1 MNNFMY
7 AMEHSYSVMKTE
19 IDRILKK
26 SDYTTEDEN
35 RIFYVVGMCLHAI
48 LDYAERIRS
57 NGLDKDMLDA
67 FKYANNGLKHGIE
80 LETVTKSTG
89 GMTFPIHFPLEI
101 PVRRIIWKVKWDA
114 RSKHQQEMYLQ
125 HLDGKDVVSTCGK
138 FIEQLKQFSI

>member
-7 AMEHSYSVMKTE
+7 AMEHSYSAMKTE

-35 RIFYVVGMCLHAI
+35 RIFYVV
-48 LDYAERIRS
+48 
-57 NGLDKDMLDA
+57 
-67 FKYANNGLKHGIE
+67 
-80 LETVTKSTG
+80 
-89 GMTFPIHFPLEI
+89 
-101 PVRRIIWKVKWDA
+101 
-114 RSKHQQEMYLQ
+114 EMYLQ

>member
-7 AMEHSYSVMKTE
+7 AMEHSYLAMKTE
-19 IDRILKK
+19 VDQILQKN
-26 SDYTTEDEN
+26 DFITEDEN
-35 RIFYVVGMCLHAI
+35 RIFYAVGMCLHAM

-57 NGLDKDMLDA
+57 NDMDKDWLDA

-80 LETVTKSTG
+80 IETVTKSAG
-89 GMTFPIHFPLEI
+89 GMTFPIHFPLDI

-125 HLDGKDVVSTCGK
+125 YLDSKDVVTTCGE